1 MTGQHPSGHQPEHGP
16 DRESTREPERGQ
28 AAPMTVADY
37 WRGDFT
43 LRAEAVEDRIEPSLS
58 RLGPS
63 GITVRGRDLATLLAP
78 AYDAFRA

>member
-1 MTGQHPSGHQPEHGP
+1 MTEP
-16 DRESTREPERGQ
+16 DTTP
-28 AAPMTVADY
+28 AMDAPAVDAPAVNVASY

-43 LRAEAVEDRIEPSLS
+43 LRAEAQQDGEPDEPSLR

-78 AYDAFRA
+78 AYDAFLG